1 MRKVEL
7 RMNEENKYLIIKKLV
22 ETNGNK
28 NRAAIKLG
36 CTVRT
41 VNRLILKYKK
51 YGKAAFI
58 HGNRGRAPATTI
70 PLDIK
75 NRIIKLYI
83 DHYCDTNFT
92 HSVKSFMMISMLKLV
107 IRLLTSGLEMKISFP
122 LKPERKRERY

>member
-1 MRKVEL
+1 MV
-7 RMNEENKYLIIKKLV
+7 KLP
-22 ETNGNK
+22 
-28 NRAAIKLG
+28 
-36 CTVRT
+36 
-41 VNRLILKYKK
+41 
-51 YGKAAFI
+51 FI

-92 HSVKSFMMISMLKLV
+92 HFCEIIYDDFNV
-107 IRLLTSGLEMKISFP
+107 KISDTTLNKWLRDEKYHFP